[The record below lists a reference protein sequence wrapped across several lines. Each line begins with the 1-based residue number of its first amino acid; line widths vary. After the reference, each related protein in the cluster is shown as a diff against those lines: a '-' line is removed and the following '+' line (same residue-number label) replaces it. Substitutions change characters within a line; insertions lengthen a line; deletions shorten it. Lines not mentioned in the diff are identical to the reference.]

1 MMAGDDDR
9 DALPTWRSLGPSHE
23 SAETDASLLSACAD
37 SFGFGGDD
45 AIDLPVG
52 TDLGGVTIVRLLA
65 EGGMGR
71 VYEGRQQAPSRPV
84 AVKVLRNGLTN
95 RATARRFAQEAQ
107 LLARLRHPHIAQ
119 VHTLGEYRHGGVT
132 LPFFVL
138 ELVEA
143 ALPIDRFV
151 TERQLAVRERVKL
164 MQRVAEAVAHGHR
177 LGVVHRDLK
186 PGNILVGAD
195 GEPKVIDFGVARFT
209 DVDLAW
215 ATIQTEAG
223 RIVGTLRYMSPE
235 QFDGDV
241 TRISAATDVYALGL
255 VLHELLT
262 GSLPYEVRGKPLAA
276 AARIVRDQE
285 AEAERSIPRALVG
298 AAGVAAGAA
307 RQLAAVVE
315 KCLRKRPD
323 DRYAAAD
330 QLAAELDRWL
340 ADAPVLARPAS
351 RIERA
356 GRWARRHSLPL
367 TAAILAAL
375 VLAAGTA
382 AIVSSARARLQRDV
396 ARRTLEEK
404 QAESYYALLE
414 RVAAA
419 ARRRNVADA
428 ARLLERARDAGRVVP
443 GLPIELDCLAAGL
456 DDAIAVTAC
465 HAGAV
470 RAVAASP
477 DGGRLVTGA
486 DDGSVGFWEVL
497 AGSAGREVARMPG
510 HAAAVWSAAIAPDGR
525 RAATGAE
532 DGTVIVWDM
541 ATATVSRRLGGHT
554 KAVYGV
560 CFCPGDDTLATAS
573 GDGTVQIADTASGA
587 ILRTIRPAWRPGA
600 TDRNVYG
607 LAFAPDGSRLAAA
620 CGDQLVRLWDPRSGE
635 HLADMAGHARRVFA
649 VAFAPDGRQLASA
662 SEDGTARIWSGSD
675 RDALAF
681 RHPLRVNGVAW
692 TSEGSELATVSA
704 DGVVR
709 LWDARRTTAADRHPI
724 RALAGHRGPVWGIT
738 RLPREQFAT
747 VSSDGTMRVWDPL
760 QADDGVLRC
769 GEGPAAGVRGVAC
782 SPDGRLVAT
791 ATADGCVRLW
801 GQDATAGVRDLPT
814 VRTRVNAVAFSPA
827 GDLLAAA
834 GGDGVVRVCRAGDGG
849 WCGERRLHDG
859 PAFAV
864 AFSPDGR
871 WLATAGGERDGLA
884 AEAGAVKVVDAGLG
898 AAATVELPH
907 PARAHAAAWSADGRQ
922 LATACADGLA
932 RIWDAASGE
941 LVGTYTGH
949 KDDVNWVAWSPD
961 GGQLATASSDGTVR
975 LWEIDGGAVL
985 EVFREPVGQVWEVAF
1000 SPDGTRL
1007 AGVAADGC
1015 LHLWQVETRRHL
1027 LAIPGHDGAAWA
1039 VAFAPGGRTIVTGA
1053 DDGTAKLWGLAPAAI
1068 HRLRSDAPSVNG
1080 R

>member
-9 DALPTWRSLGPSHE
+9 NALPTRRANWASNGPGEKDS
-23 SAETDASLLSACAD
+23 SLLSACAD

-119 VHTLGEYRHGGVT
+119 VHTLGEYRHEGLT

-138 ELVEA
+138 ELVEG

-151 TERQLAVRERVKL
+151 ADRQLSVRERVKL

-186 PGNILVGAD
+186 PGNILVGLD

-298 AAGVAAGAA
+298 AAGIAAGAA
-307 RQLAAVVE
+307 RRLAAVVE

-323 DRYAAAD
+323 DRYVAAD
-330 QLAAELDRWL
+330 LLAAELDRWL
-340 ADAPVLARPAS
+340 AGETVLARPAS
-351 RIERA
+351 PVERA
-356 GRWARRHSLPL
+356 GRWARRRSLPL
-367 TAAILAAL
+367 TAAILATL

-382 AIVSSARARLQRDV
+382 AVVSSARARQQRDV

-404 QAESYYALLE
+404 QTESYYALLE

-428 ARLLERARDAGRVVP
+428 ARLLERARAVGGVVP
-443 GLPIELDCLAAGL
+443 GHPLELDCLAAEL
-456 DDAIAVTAC
+456 DDAIAVMEC
-465 HAGAV
+465 HDGSV

-477 DGGRLVTGA
+477 DGRRLVTGA
-486 DDGSVGFWEVL
+486 DDGRIGFWEMDESR
-497 AGSAGREVARMPG
+497 GGRQVAVVTG
-510 HAAAVWSAAIAPDGR
+510 HEAPVWSAAIGADGR
-525 RAATGAE
+525 RAVTAAE
-532 DGTVIVWDM
+532 DGTAIVWEI
-541 ATATVSRRLGGHT
+541 ATAAVARRLAGHA
-554 KAVYGV
+554 KAIYGV
-560 CFCPGDDTLATAS
+560 CIAPAGDMIATAS
-573 GDGTVQIADTASGA
+573 GDGTVQLFDAASGA
-587 ILRTIRPAWRPGA
+587 IVRTIRPAWRPGA

-607 LAFAPDGSRLAAA
+607 VAFAPDGSRLAAA
-620 CGDQLVRLWDPRSGE
+620 CGDQMVRLWDPRSGG
-635 HLADMAGHARRVFA
+635 HVADIAGHGRRVFA
-649 VAFAPDGRQLASA
+649 VAFAPDGTQLASA
-662 SEDGTARIWSGSD
+662 SEDGTARIWRGSET
-675 RDALAF
+675 ATTVLK
-681 RHPLRVNGVAW
+681 HPLRVNAVSW
-692 TSEGSELATVSA
+692 TADGSELATVSA

-709 LWDARRTTAADRHPI
+709 LWDGHQMTAGDPHPI
-724 RALAGHRGPVWGIT
+724 RVLAGHRGAIWGIT

-747 VSSDGTMRVWDPL
+747 VSTDGTMRVWDPL

-782 SPDGRLVAT
+782 SPDGQLIAT
-791 ATADGCVRLW
+791 ATADGRVRLW
-801 GQDATAGVRDLPT
+801 GQDATADVRDLPA
-814 VRTRVNAVAFSPA
+814 VRSRVNAVAFSPA
-827 GDLLAAA
+827 GDLLAAGA
-834 GGDGVVRVCRAGDGG
+834 GDGVVRVCHTSAGG

-871 WLATAGGERDGLA
+871 WLATAGGERDGQA

-932 RIWDAASGE
+932 RIWDVASGE
-941 LVGTYTGH
+941 LVATFTGH
-949 KDDVNWVAWSPD
+949 QDDVNWVAWSPQ
-961 GGQLATASSDGTVR
+961 GGQLATAASDGTVR
-975 LWEIDGGAVL
+975 LWEVDGGAML

-1015 LHLWQVETRRHL
+1015 LHLWHVDTRRHL

-1039 VAFAPGGRTIVTGA
+1039 LAFAADGRTIVTGA
-1053 DDGTAKLWGLAPAAI
+1053 DDGTARLWGLAPAAI
-1068 HRLRSDAPSVNG
+1068 HRLRAGAPSVSG